1 MKEIVPL
8 LDKKHEAR
16 VAKDKDFQYLAEDI
30 ALVKKQR
37 KENSISLNEAVR
49 RKERDQ
55 QEARAKLR
63 EARLL
68 SNTPGADDPILVP
81 DPKEALKTPL
91 APSRPTPRP
100 KWRRSRRAAHR
111 RRPARRRAFADRRA
125 GSGKAAKAAKDVL
138 LNEAV
143 HILADEVAV
152 LKTDTRMASR
162 VLPYA
167 ADTK

>member
-1 MKEIVPL
+1 LLPL

-37 KENSISLNEAVR
+37 KDNLISLNETLR
-49 RKERDQ
+49 RKERETQD
-55 QEARAKLR
+55 ARAKLR

-68 SNTPGADDPILVP
+68 SPTPGADDPILIP
-81 DPKEALKTPL
+81 DPKDVAKQLL
-91 APSRPTPRP
+91 
-100 KWRRSRRAAHR
+100 
-111 RRPARRRAFADRRA
+111 
-125 GSGKAAKAAKDVL
+125 AAKAGNGKTTPAKVA
-138 LNEAV
+138 AV
-143 HILADEVAV
+143 KVAL

-167 ADTK
+167 VESAK

>member
-1 MKEIVPL
+1 VPL

-81 DPKEALKTPL
+81 DPKEALKNATGAKP
-91 APSRPTPRP
+91 AKKVAAVSA
-100 KWRRSRRAAHR
+100 RRAAMT
-111 RRPARRRAFADRRA
+111 AC
-125 GSGKAAKAAKDVL
+125 KAPSVRWPPSWKRKSRQGRQGCCW
-138 LNEAV
+138 NEAV